1 MARLKARP
9 RPTTTGRYAECYQ
22 ALRHQSLAMLP
33 VPIDAAAFLRN
44 RLVNCL
50 CERTFAPRL
59 NCTPLRVRLIRHY
72 KQWCQD
78 RPRLDLHSRSAG
90 PHGLAAAR
98 LHGVATAR
106 QLAELLRA
114 SPVPSRPVKR
124 DGRSSGMDD
133 QAGRAV
139 AVGEGAWVL
148 PKRTTLN
155 RPGPYPTAPFGIRIV
170 WVYNRGYDKN
180 AATRARAQ
188 QQGRCVAARTA
199 GT

>member
-1 MARLKARP
+1 
-9 RPTTTGRYAECYQ
+9 
-22 ALRHQSLAMLP
+22 MLP

-50 CERTFAPRL
+50 RERTFAPRL

-72 KQWCQD
+72 KQWCQY
-78 RPRLDLHSRSAG
+78 RPRLDLHPCSAG
-90 PHGLAAAR
+90 PHGLAAARLHGLAAAR

-114 SPVPSRPVKR
+114 SPVPS
-124 DGRSSGMDD
+124 SGMDD

-139 AVGEGAWVL
+139 AVGEGAWEL

-170 WVYNRGYDKN
+170 WVYNKGYDNN